1 MNALLE
7 KLREAS
13 VTLTVYNHDG
23 DEEEIEAIAAS
34 LSGVGVAVTTD
45 TTGRG
50 TPTNL
55 GVFHRD
61 DEVLGA
67 LSIDDQWSEDT
78 DFETLLS
85 EGDDHERAGL
95 PVLPG
100 DGVTVSPETS
110 RQKMIGISRSFERR
124 ALREGGGRLV
134 SGFQTLSTLRTSD
147 RTHSVYTR
155 LADAGV
161 DVTVCGTPDER
172 LEEPPFDVFEDT
184 EEQYRD
190 YWFLLYDGNGNDG
203 RKAALVSEEQQP
215 SMYDSFW
222 TDDPGIVD
230 DLFALARSEYSTLF

>member
-1 MNALLE
+1 MKKLLE
-7 KLREAS
+7 RLREMA
-13 VTLTVYNHDG
+13 VTLTVYNYDG
-23 DEEEIEAIAAS
+23 SREELESIAAS

-50 TPTNL
+50 TPSNL

-61 DEVLGA
+61 DAVLGA
-67 LSIDDQWSEDT
+67 LSIDDQWTEDT
-78 DFETLLS
+78 DFEALLS
-85 EGDDHERAGL
+85 EGSDHERASH

-110 RQKMIGISRSFERR
+110 RKQMIGISRSFERR

-134 SGFQTLSTLRTSD
+134 SGFQTLSTLRDSD

-161 DVTVCGTPDER
+161 DVTVCGTPDEA
-172 LEEPPFDVFEDT
+172 LEKAAFDIFEDT
-184 EEQYRD
+184 DGQFRD
-190 YWFLLYDGNGNDG
+190 YWFLLYDGNGSDG
-203 RKAALVSEEQQP
+203 RKAALVSEEQEP

-222 TDDPGIVD
+222 TDDPETVD
-230 DLFALARSEYSTLF
+230 ELLALARSEYPMLF

>member
-13 VTLTVYNHDG
+13 VTLTVYNYDG
-23 DEEEIEAIAAS
+23 DAEELEAIAAS

-61 DEVLGA
+61 EEVLGA

-134 SGFQTLSTLRTSD
+134 SGFQTLATLRKSD

-155 LADAGV
+155 LANAGV
-161 DVTVCGTPDER
+161 DVTVCGTPDEQ

-184 EEQYRD
+184 EEQYRE
-190 YWFLLYDGNGNDG
+190 YWFLLYDGNGNDS

-222 TDDPGIVD
+222 TDDPATVD
-230 DLFALARSEYSTLF
+230 DLFALARSEYSALF